1 MSATFFNVLMAGRFT
16 GLMVF
21 LLVFTL
27 TYALLDKSK
36 VLPSKNLNAII
47 ALAAAFLSLAN
58 PNIVKLIASL
68 TPWFFIILLIVFFI
82 LLGLLS
88 MGLDYKVVTKS
99 MSKWGPFHS
108 IFIGFVGFVI
118 LLVFAQ
124 VYGSHFNAVA
134 TGNTTATTGIA
145 HTLKAG
151 ITHTI
156 KALIQPQILAL
167 MFVFLTAAS
176 AIFFLTSSPVST
188 SK

>member
-68 TPWFFIILLIVFFI
+68 TPWFFILILVSFFI

-88 MGLDYKVVTKS
+88 MGLDYKVATKA
-99 MSKWGPFHS
+99 MSTWGPFHS
-108 IFIGFVGFVI
+108 TFIGFVGFVI
-118 LLVFAQ
+118 LLVLAQ
-124 VYGSHFNAVA
+124 VYGSQFSAIA
-134 TGNTTATTGIA
+134 TGNSTATTGIA
-145 HTLKAG
+145 HTIRVLV
-151 ITHTI
+151 
-156 KALIQPQILAL
+156 QPQTLAL
-167 MFVFLTAAS
+167 MFVFLVAAF